1 MLERAV
7 YPPVNTAGT
16 DPYKRSGR
24 GVALHANLDK
34 ADAVAIA
41 RRLVAWLE
49 DRGTCVRLTPET
61 AGAVGRADLR
71 VSLPDGTDGLDF
83 LIVLGGDGSLLGA
96 ARLVAA
102 RGLPLLGV
110 NLGRLGFL
118 TEVEGPDLFSAL
130 PLFLRGEGEIEERA
144 MLRVQ
149 VRRAGMAVWERL
161 ALNEAVVSKGPFA
174 RTVGVQ
180 VRAGG
185 QPVAAYGGDGVI
197 VATPTGSTAYS
208 LSAGGPIVHPG
219 VDALLITPICA
230 HTLYART
237 LAVPSSE
244 PITVRLA
251 GDATGTVLTI
261 DGHEGVPLERD
272 DEVAATLAAE
282 RVRLL
287 RRPGW
292 SFYRVLSAK
301 LPEGGLRDGG

>member
-1 MLERAV
+1 VNKVAADLRKR
-7 YPPVNTAGT
+7 PV
-16 DPYKRSGR
+16 R
-24 GVALHANLDK
+24 GVGLHANLDK
-34 ADAVAIA
+34 ADAVAVA
-41 RRLVAWLE
+41 RRLLAWLE
-49 DRGTCVRLTPET
+49 DRGTSVRLSPDT
-61 AGAVGRADLR
+61 AAAVGRADLGID
-71 VSLPDGTDGLDF
+71 LAEGADELGF

-130 PLFLRGEGEIEERA
+130 PLFLGGDGEIEERA

-149 VRRAGMAVWERL
+149 VRRGGCAVWERV

-180 VRAGG
+180 VRIGG
-185 QPVAAYGGDGVI
+185 QPVAAYAGDGVI

-219 VDALLITPICA
+219 VDTLLVTPICA

-244 PITVRLA
+244 PIAVSLP

-261 DGHEGVPLERD
+261 DGHEACSLERD
-272 DEVAATLAAE
+272 DEVVATLAAE

-292 SFYRVLSAK
+292 SFFRVLSAK

>member
-1 MLERAV
+1 
-7 YPPVNTAGT
+7 
-16 DPYKRSGR
+16 
-24 GVALHANLDK
+24 VALHANLEK
-34 ADAVAIA
+34 ADAVAVS
-41 RRLVAWLE
+41 RRLLAWLE
-49 DRGTCVRLTPET
+49 DKGTAVKLTPDT
-61 AGAVGRADLR
+61 AAAVGRTDLR
-71 VSLPDGTDGLDF
+71 VLLPDGAGGLEF

-96 ARLVAA
+96 AQMVASH
-102 RGLPLLGV
+102 GLPLLGV

-118 TEVEGPDLFSAL
+118 TEVEAPDLFSAL
-130 PLFLRGEGEIEERA
+130 PLFLEGKGEIEERA
-144 MLRVQ
+144 MLRVA
-149 VRRAGMAVWERL
+149 VRRDGKVVWDKL

-180 VRAGG
+180 VRVGG

-219 VDALLITPICA
+219 VDTLLVTPICA

-244 PITVRLA
+244 PIAVRLA
-251 GDATGTVLTI
+251 GDAAGTVLTI
-261 DGHEGVPLERD
+261 DGHEGLPLERD